1 METDGQ
7 RPEHRAPG
15 TAWVLTAKVPCLRRV
30 SASTQPVLRVP
41 RGCSSRRESV
51 GTAARTAPQL
61 LRGPE
66 RPWTGTFGG
75 GATTSPAG
83 MEEPTDSSSVLGKSE
98 LHTVFRLCTAGDL
111 NPAVFQGSV
120 LRKSQLGAVPSSALS
135 EGAHEGK
142 AGAGVPQCHVPRG
155 EACHSAAAAPGA
167 VCPEPTQGR
176 GGRPSH
182 LLPLHHVQQVS
193 EGRLLGAVEG
203 QQRQRALHLRQ
214 ALPALLTLLRQ
225 LRLCELQ
232 RRLRL
237 PLADQLDQVLLLGG
251 RRQTGRT
258 HPGPGAAGA
267 VPRRRARRTPERPL
281 PSPLGD

>member
-98 LHTVFRLCTAGDL
+98 LHTVFRLRTAGDL
-111 NPAVFQGSV
+111 NPAVFQGQRSKEV
-120 LRKSQLGAVPSSALS
+120 AARRCPQFGTVRGRTRGKSWRWRPAVPCA
-135 EGAHEGK
+135 
-142 AGAGVPQCHVPRG
+142 
-155 EACHSAAAAPGA
+155 
-167 VCPEPTQGR
+167 QGR
-176 GGRPSH
+176 GLSLCSSRARRCLSGTHPGAGGCPSH

-225 LRLCELQ
+225 LRLRELQ

>member
-98 LHTVFRLCTAGDL
+98 LHTVFRLRTAGDL
-111 NPAVFQGSV
+111 NPGVFQGQRSKEV
-120 LRKSQLGAVPSSALS
+120 AARRCPQFGTVRGCTRGKSWCWRPAMPRAQGRGLSLCSSRARRCLSGTHPGAR
-135 EGAHEGK
+135 GAP
-142 AGAGVPQCHVPRG
+142 VSP
-155 EACHSAAAAPGA
+155 SAAASCSAGLRRATPRGCRRPAAPACAPSPSGTPCSPHPAPPAASVRTPAPPPSPAGGSARSGA
-167 VCPEPTQGR
+167 VAGR
-176 GGRPSH
+176 AKADRSH
-182 LLPLHHVQQVS
+182 PP
-193 EGRLLGAVEG
+193 
-203 QQRQRALHLRQ
+203 RAR
-214 ALPALLTLLRQ
+214 
-225 LRLCELQ
+225 
-232 RRLRL
+232 
-237 PLADQLDQVLLLGG
+237 GS
-251 RRQTGRT
+251 
-258 HPGPGAAGA
+258 
-267 VPRRRARRTPERPL
+267 RRRTAPPRPEDARKATAL
-281 PSPLGD
+281 ASG